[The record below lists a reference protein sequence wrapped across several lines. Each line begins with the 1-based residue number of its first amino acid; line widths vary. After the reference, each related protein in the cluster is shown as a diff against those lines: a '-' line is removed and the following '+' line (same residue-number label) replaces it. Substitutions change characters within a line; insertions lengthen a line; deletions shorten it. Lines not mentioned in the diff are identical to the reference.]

1 MNFNI
6 NDFFKFFWSIYK
18 VALIL
23 FLSGISLILS
33 NNEIREAMFLKDFIT
48 TYGVYIG
55 FITIVSGIILVVF
68 IIEKVINYIKYKYTI
83 SKSKIKIMKSLK
95 DLSIEEKAVLGD
107 FLINKTQTSNLGI
120 EFESIQESKSIKALI
135 AKGYV
140 EKGYVGRTP
149 HYYINSFIWDVLQ
162 DKWQEIFMKKNLWK
176 ITNE

>member
-33 NNEIREAMFLKDFIT
+33 NNEI
-48 TYGVYIG
+48 
-55 FITIVSGIILVVF
+55 
-68 IIEKVINYIKYKYTI
+68 
-83 SKSKIKIMKSLK
+83 
-95 DLSIEEKAVLGD
+95 
-107 FLINKTQTSNLGI
+107 
-120 EFESIQESKSIKALI
+120 
-135 AKGYV
+135 KGYV